1 MGFWTQ
7 RPRKFL
13 NKFLELA
20 GEDEIGDRSQKI
32 GFLVEQIKVMYRLG
46 HKRLGIRASPLAPRG
61 QGHSGLSAR
70 HIPAYPLAC

>member
-46 HKRLGIRASPLAPRG
+46 HKRLGMRASPLAPGSRPG
-61 QGHSGLSAR
+61 WLSAR
-70 HIPAYPLAC
+70 PILAYPLAC